1 MARKPR
7 IEYEGAFYHVI
18 TRGNWRE
25 KIFRDKRDFLKYLE
39 IVSNYKKRHQFRLY
53 SFVLM
58 SNHIHLLIETGGTPL
73 SKIQQGINQSYTMYF
88 NRRYKMVGHLFQGR
102 YKAILCDRDAY
113 LLSLVKYIH
122 MNPLRAKMVQD
133 LNEYKWSSHQCYADK
148 GQNNGLVDTDRV
160 LRMFS
165 EDRVRSKELY
175 REFMGD
181 GLAIKRE
188 EVYRTVEQRV
198 LGSEEFLDNVME
210 KYDVEFKNSKRER
223 EYSLRMISE
232 GVEKIT
238 GVTLKQ
244 IHGKSK
250 FARISTG
257 RKLLILAA
265 KEYGYKGKEI
275 GEYIKRDP
283 AIISIVL
290 KDRSRYKEE
299 MGRVI
304 GILKKLNI

>member
-18 TRGNWRE
+18 TRGNRRE

-39 IVSNYKKRHQFRLY
+39 IISNYKKRHQFCLY

-58 SNHIHLLIETGGTPL
+58 SNHIHLLMETERTPL
-73 SKIQQGINQSYTMYF
+73 SKIQQGINQSYTIYF

-122 MNPLRAKMVQD
+122 MNPLRAKMVKD
-133 LNEYKWSSHQCYADK
+133 LNEYKWSSHGRYADK
-148 GQNNGLVDTDRV
+148 GQKNELVDTDRV
-160 LRMFS
+160 LRMFA
-165 EDRVRSKELY
+165 EDRETSIKLY

-181 GLAIKRE
+181 GFAIKRE
-188 EVYRTVEQRV
+188 DVYRTVEQQV

-210 KYDVEFKNSKRER
+210 KYDVEFKNNKRER
-223 EYSLRMISE
+223 EYTLTKISE
-232 GVEKIT
+232 GVEKIS
-238 GVTLKQ
+238 GVTIKQ
-244 IHGKSK
+244 IRGKSK
-250 FARISTG
+250 FARISSG
-257 RKLLILAA
+257 RKLLILVA

-275 GEYIKRDP
+275 AEYIKRDP

-290 KDRSRYKEE
+290 KDKRQFEEE

-304 GILKKLNI
+304 SILKKLNI